1 MINLRSVD
9 LNLLP
14 VFEAVYEERNL
25 TNAAH
30 RLAMSQPAVSN
41 AVARLRDVFNDELF
55 VRHGRGVFRTPT
67 SDAVYA
73 KLHGA
78 LSTVRDS
85 VSATRGFDPKSS
97 TRSFF
102 ISVAHPL
109 GPMMAVRL
117 RERLAA
123 AAPGLRVSFSTR
135 SRPVELEQ
143 ALQEGRFD
151 AAVDWLVPGRGRF
164 NELALFEDA
173 IVAVAR
179 QDHPAIKKVR
189 TEKELD
195 QLEFV
200 TLRPRV
206 DGESPVPGIQDWL
219 RLKLNVALEVSEY
232 LEVLMIAS
240 QSDLVGLIPRSMLK
254 LARETFHLRGLA
266 VEVTAKT
273 IPIKL
278 VWAARGASDP
288 AQVFIRQQIGL
299 ALRAVTGRGRATGGD
314 MKPKQES
321 PLPNR

>member
-41 AVARLRDVFNDELF
+41 AVARLREVFNDELF

-85 VSATRGFDPKSS
+85 VSVTRGFDPKSS

-102 ISVAHPL
+102 ISIAHPL

-117 RERLAA
+117 RERLAV

-135 SRPVELEQ
+135 SRPVELAQ

-164 NELALFEDA
+164 DELALFEDA

-195 QLEFV
+195 LLEFV
-200 TLRPRV
+200 TLRPRL

-219 RLKLNVALEVSEY
+219 RLKLSVVLEVSEY

-266 VEVTAKT
+266 VEVTANT

-278 VWAARGASDP
+278 VWAASGASDP

-299 ALRAVTGRGRATGGD
+299 ALRAVTGRGRAAGGD
-314 MKPKQES
+314 LKPKQES
-321 PLPNR
+321 PLPDR